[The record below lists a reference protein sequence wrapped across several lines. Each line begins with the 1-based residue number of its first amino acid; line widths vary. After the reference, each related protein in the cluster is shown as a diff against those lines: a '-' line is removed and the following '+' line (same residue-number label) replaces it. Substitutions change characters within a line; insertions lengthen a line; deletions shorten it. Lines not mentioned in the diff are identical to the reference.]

1 MNKIISSKD
10 IKSKVPPLSV
20 STSTFLLCGKTFA
33 CKSKDFQFRHE
44 IDEFVNEFPG
54 RIAIFD
60 QPGYNPPDVPA
71 RDADRFI
78 IRYCEL
84 PDFVGLIHELL
95 EHEGAEGFSADLKE
109 KIAKW
114 EL

>member
-1 MNKIISSKD
+1 MNKIVCSKD
-10 IKSKVPPLSV
+10 VKSKVPPLSV
-20 STSTFLLCGKTFA
+20 STSTFLLCGKQFM

-44 IDEFVNEFPG
+44 VDEFVDSFPG
-54 RIAIFD
+54 CIAIFD

-71 RDADRFI
+71 RDADRFVL
-78 IRYCEL
+78 RYAILPNFTEL
-84 PDFVGLIHELL
+84 IKELQ

-109 KIAKW
+109 KLAKW